1 MGCGKTITTIA
12 VVGRAFL
19 NGKIKRV
26 LIIAPKSIVMVWQ
39 QEFEKFADFPFT
51 LIVLG
56 GSSEKKKQFL
66 KSIKG
71 DGLQVVVINYDSVQL
86 IEEDLARWKPD
97 FIVADEST
105 RIKNPNA
112 KTSKAVHRISK
123 GCRYR
128 MILTGSPITQN
139 PLDLYSQYKM
149 LDEGIFGK
157 SFYAFKNYYA
167 VLGSYNQPIGYK
179 NMPELIS
186 KAHSIAYRV
195 TKADALD
202 LPDTIDETR
211 PVVLEEKA
219 QRLYR
224 QFVKDSYMEL
234 SKGEVIATNVLTRIL
249 RLQQVTGGFI
259 RPDEEA
265 DRYEQISK
273 AKLEALEDILDE
285 AVEAEQKVVV
295 MARFIPE
302 IMEIQKLLEEKGI
315 GYALIHGGVKD
326 RAEEVRRFQE
336 DTGCMVFVG
345 QIQTTSMGITL
356 TAASTMVFYSLSYNY
371 ADYIQAKARI
381 HRIGQK
387 NKCVYIHL
395 IAQNTID
402 SEVMKALEQKQDI
415 ATAIVDNWRNI
426 IK

>member
-19 NGKIKRV
+19 NGKTKRV

-39 QEFEKFADFPFT
+39 QEFEKFADFPYT
-51 LIVLG
+51 LIVLE
-56 GSSEKKKQFL
+56 GSSEKKKQQL
-66 KSIKG
+66 KDIKG
-71 DGLQVVVINYDSVQL
+71 ASLQAAVINYDSVQL
-86 IEEDLARWKPD
+86 IEEDLARWNPD

-202 LPDTIDETR
+202 LPDTIDEIR
-211 PVVLEEKA
+211 PVTLEEKA
-219 QRLYR
+219 QKLYR

-249 RLQQVTGGFI
+249 RLQQMTGGFI
-259 RPDEEA
+259 RPDEEV
-265 DRYEQISK
+265 DRYEQVSK

-285 AVEAEQKVVV
+285 AIEAGQKVVV

-302 IMEIQKLLEEKGI
+302 IMEIQKLLEKKSI
-315 GYALIHGGVKD
+315 GHALIHGGVKD

-336 DTGCMVFVG
+336 DTNCMVFVG

-356 TAASTMVFYSLSYNY
+356 TSASTIVFYSLSYNY